1 MPITDTLKNAED
13 FRRVGFTQEQA
24 SVLAAKFEDTAHRQS
39 EDLKAFIRQEFGL
52 FRAEIR
58 EEFAKI
64 RGEMSS
70 LRAEVKEEITS
81 VRVEMGALRAEMKEE
96 IASVRVEMGTLR
108 AEMKEEIASVRVEM
122 GTLRAEMKEEIASVR
137 VDMGGMRA
145 DFHSALRDQLV
156 KIVAIVAALITAAVA
171 IIKLVPPPLQ

>member
-24 SVLAAKFEDTAHRQS
+24 SVLAAKLEDTAHRQS
-39 EDLKAFIRQEFGL
+39 EDLKAFMRQELAL

-70 LRAEVKEEITS
+70 LRAEVKEEIAA
-81 VRVEMGALRAEMKEE
+81 VRVEIGTVRA
-96 IASVRVEMGTLR
+96 
-108 AEMKEEIASVRVEM
+108 
-122 GTLRAEMKEEIASVR
+122 
-137 VDMGGMRA
+137 DMGSMRA

-156 KIVAIVAALITAAVA
+156 KIVAIVAAMITAAVA
-171 IIKLVPPPLQ
+171 IIKLVPPSLH